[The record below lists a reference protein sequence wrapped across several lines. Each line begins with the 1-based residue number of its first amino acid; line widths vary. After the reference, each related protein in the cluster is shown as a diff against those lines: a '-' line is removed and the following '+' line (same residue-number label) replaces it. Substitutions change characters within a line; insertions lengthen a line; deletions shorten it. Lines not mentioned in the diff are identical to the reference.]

1 VVAPLQIYGKLSTS
15 QSIFIII
22 LLLWQFLFPTKIPP
36 VIFFPDSLS
45 PPANPPPAV
54 PAIHRGHLPSPEQSP
69 ARGAAHDA
77 TNLFR
82 RGHYTLLE
90 GIAEGYLA
98 HGELQE
104 PLPMQCKGR

>member
-1 VVAPLQIYGKLSTS
+1 MV
-15 QSIFIII
+15 
-22 LLLWQFLFPTKIPP
+22 FPGID
-36 VIFFPDSLS
+36 IC
-45 PPANPPPAV
+45 ANFCLKKTFSSSSAV

-69 ARGAAHDA
+69 ARGAAHGA

-90 GIAEGYLA
+90 GIAEGHLA

>member
-1 VVAPLQIYGKLSTS
+1 MSLMV
-15 QSIFIII
+15 
-22 LLLWQFLFPTKIPP
+22 FLGID
-36 VIFFPDSLS
+36 IC
-45 PPANPPPAV
+45 ANFCLKKTFSSSSAV

-69 ARGAAHDA
+69 ARGAAHGA

-90 GIAEGYLA
+90 GIAEGHLA